1 MRFQEAGTI
10 GGHAAHRGAVN
21 LLVAANTQAEAMA
34 ASPKKTVS
42 RRMATIIHP

>member
-21 LLVAANTQAEAMA
+21 LLVAANTPSRGHGGQ
-34 ASPKKTVS
+34 PKEDS
-42 RRMATIIHP
+42 Q